1 VKVVAAAAVVAAI
14 ALALV
19 SWAIKPN
26 PVIEA
31 LTVFGLPLL
40 WLVVERRQAQVSGN
54 ERLASQRIS
63 LMRGVVACVAVFTM
77 LDSGP
82 ELAIYLGLV
91 SNEWLTVVH
100 RAWNVAWGVAILVA
114 GNYIPKLW
122 RLWSDGDGDSRD
134 YRAARFTGW
143 ALVWNG
149 ALVVAVWLFLT
160 EPVARSGMLVISVS
174 MVVVFVGRVLLSRP
188 SRVRTHG
195 GSGQA

>member
-1 VKVVAAAAVVAAI
+1 
-14 ALALV
+14 
-19 SWAIKPN
+19 
-26 PVIEA
+26 
-31 LTVFGLPLL
+31 
-40 WLVVERRQAQVSGN
+40 
-54 ERLASQRIS
+54 
-63 LMRGVVACVAVFTM
+63 M

-82 ELAIYLGLV
+82 ELAMYLGLV
-91 SNEWLTVVH
+91 SNEWLTVAH

-122 RLWSDGDGDSRD
+122 RLWSDGDGDSSD

-149 ALVVAVWLFLT
+149 VLVVAVWLFLT